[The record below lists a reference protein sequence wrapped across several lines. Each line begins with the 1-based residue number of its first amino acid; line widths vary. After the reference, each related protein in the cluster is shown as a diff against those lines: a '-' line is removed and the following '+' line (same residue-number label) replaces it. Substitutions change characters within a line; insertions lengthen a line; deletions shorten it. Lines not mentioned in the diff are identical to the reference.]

1 MPSLFSKI
9 ISGEISSH
17 IIYEDD
23 AHLAFLDIHPLAPGH
38 TLLIPKQESN
48 DVFDLRGPEY

>member
-48 DVFDLRGPEY
+48 DVFDLL